1 MKKSILICAA
11 LTMLASVGYAGEDSN
26 DNVTID
32 GAKHIIILKPS
43 KDNKIN
49 GYDNVIGGRDNEVSD
64 EFLDIAIANKN
75 KSEAEIKK
83 EISKELNKKYKKVL
97 DIVKANEEKKYN
109 KNDKKPDGSKPSKD
123 EIKETDAEIFKKI
136 ERTLGSNEA
145 AKYDFE
151 IINNIIENVKQ
162 GNLKTDE
169 DILYKAFDPIGRYNN
184 EVIQKV
190 IAEKNKDD
198 KELKKYIATLDS
210 YRYSSSNILL
220 GQTNKAK
227 NSEESVVMGHNAE
240 VENSNSEGNVAIG
253 FYARAKGRS
262 ATAVGTRAVALN
274 NVAVALGYNARSY
287 GKSSTSIGANA
298 MSYGN
303 LSTAVGSNSKVIA
316 EEGTA
321 LGYGA
326 EVSEKYSVA
335 LGSSSKAGEASVE
348 AGYRPYSKIDGK
360 YTGITLEEIL
370 KMPRGPE
377 RIESFNTMLRERVW
391 KANYGVVSIGGPNG
405 TRQITNVAAGYYN
418 TDAVNVAQLKELK
431 TYVDNSTPFEYA
443 TKDNKSLYKYGK
455 KYYYKEKGKE
465 KVEYTG
471 EVIIKAKE
479 LHKLS
484 NIASSLGDGN
494 TTSTGTTP
502 APETSENENNVVVI
516 KDLKTIKENKA
527 DKAYVDEKVAKLN
540 EKTDLALSGVS
551 SAVAMANLPQVGG
564 DRKFNLAASYGYYG
578 GSHSVA
584 VGLSGTND
592 KQNFTYKLSGA
603 VNSKGNLAFGI
614 GAGVMLGSVNN
625 KDKVIE
631 QLKDENKEMRKEI
644 NELKEVVR
652 KLIHK

>member
-11 LTMLASVGYAGEDSN
+11 LTMLASVGYAKNETTEGVYNLILGESTN
-26 DNVTID
+26 
-32 GAKHIIILKPS
+32 
-43 KDNKIN
+43 NKIN
-49 GYDNVIGGRDNEVSD
+49 GHDNVVGGVSNEVND

-75 KSEAEIKK
+75 KSEEEIKK
-83 EISKELNKKYKKVL
+83 AISEKLVKDYKEVL
-97 DIVKANEEKKYN
+97 PLVKANKAKSDGEILKAISDDKGVKSYGIVKYN
-109 KNDKKPDGSKPSKD
+109 FNLISGI
-123 EIKETDAEIFKKI
+123 IK
-136 ERTLGSNEA
+136 
-145 AKYDFE
+145 
-151 IINNIIENVKQ
+151 NVKE
-162 GNLKTDE
+162 GKLTNDN
-169 DILYKAFDPIGRYNN
+169 DILYKAFDPYNIYDKN
-184 EVIQKV
+184 VIKKV
-190 IAEKNKDD
+190 IEKKEKDD
-198 KELKKYIATLDS
+198 KEIKKDLVKSGNYLNENT
-210 YRYSSSNILL
+210 LL
-220 GQTNKAK
+220 GYSNKAK
-227 NSEESVVMGHNAE
+227 NSMRSVAIGDGAE
-240 VENSNSEGNVAIG
+240 VENSNSDGNVAIG
-253 FYARAKGRS
+253 NSAKAKGQS
-262 ATAVGTRAVALN
+262 
-274 NVAVALGYNARSY
+274 
-287 GKSSTSIGANA
+287 
-298 MSYGN
+298 
-303 LSTAVGSNSKVIA
+303 STAVGPRSSALNDTTTALGYGTLSLGKGATTVGSNATAYGTYGTSIGTNSKVIG
-316 EEGTA
+316 EQGTA
-321 LGYGA
+321 LGYSA
-326 EVSEKYSVA
+326 EVFGEGSVA
-335 LGSSSKAGEASVE
+335 LGASSRAYKASEKD
-348 AGYRPYSKIDGK
+348 GYRPYSAIDGK
-360 YTGITLEEIL
+360 YKGITREKLSEIAAQRDQAKL
-370 KMPRGPE
+370 QEAVNAMYKD
-377 RIESFNTMLRERVW
+377 RVW
-391 KANYGVVSIGGPNG
+391 KANLGVVSIGDPRYG
-405 TRQITNVAAGYYN
+405 TRQIANVAAGYYN

-443 TKDNKSLYKYGK
+443 TKDNKSLYKYGD
-455 KYYYKEKGKE
+455 KYYYKETNKEYKGK
-465 KVEYTG
+465 VD

-551 SAVAMANLPQVGG
+551 SAVAMANLPQVSG

-578 GSHSVA
+578 GSHAVA
-584 VGLSGTND
+584 VGFSGTND

>member
-11 LTMLASVGYAGEDSN
+11 LTMLASVGYAKNETTEGVYNLILGESTN
-26 DNVTID
+26 
-32 GAKHIIILKPS
+32 
-43 KDNKIN
+43 NKIN
-49 GYDNVIGGRDNEVSD
+49 GHDNVVGGVSNEVND
-64 EFLDIAIANKN
+64 EFLDIAIKN
-75 KSEAEIKK
+75 KDKSEEEIKK
-83 EISKELNKKYKKVL
+83 AISEKLVKDYKDVL
-97 DIVKANEEKKYN
+97 AQVKANKTKSDGEILNAIKESKGVKSYEIVKYN
-109 KNDKKPDGSKPSKD
+109 FSLIN
-123 EIKETDAEIFKKI
+123 
-136 ERTLGSNEA
+136 
-145 AKYDFE
+145 E
-151 IINNIIENVKQ
+151 IIKNVKE
-162 GNLKTDE
+162 GKLTKDE
-169 DILYKAFDPIGRYNN
+169 DIMYKAFDPYNIYDKN
-184 EVIQKV
+184 VIKKV
-190 IAEKNKDD
+190 IEKKGKDD
-198 KELKKYIATLDS
+198 KEIKKDLVKSGNYLNENT
-210 YRYSSSNILL
+210 LL
-220 GQTNKAK
+220 GYSNKVK
-227 NSEESVVMGHNAE
+227 NSMRSVAIGDGAE
-240 VENSNSEGNVAIG
+240 VENSNSDGNVAIG
-253 FYARAKGRS
+253 NSAKAKGQS
-262 ATAVGTRAVALN
+262 
-274 NVAVALGYNARSY
+274 
-287 GKSSTSIGANA
+287 
-298 MSYGN
+298 
-303 LSTAVGSNSKVIA
+303 STAVGPRSSALNDTTTALGYGTMSLGKGSTTVGSNAIAYGTYGAALGTNSKVIG
-316 EEGTA
+316 EQGTA
-321 LGYGA
+321 LGYSA
-326 EVSEKYSVA
+326 EVFGEGSVA
-335 LGSSSKAGEASVE
+335 LGASSRAYKASEKD
-348 AGYRPYSKIDGK
+348 GYRPYSAIDGK
-360 YTGITLEEIL
+360 YKGITRE
-370 KMPRGPE
+370 K
-377 RIESFNTMLRERVW
+377 LREIAIASRGDKKVIAEATQAMINDRVW
-391 KANYGVVSIGGPNG
+391 KADLGVVSIGDPIYG

-443 TKDNKSLYKYGK
+443 TKDNKSLYKYGD
-455 KYYYKEKGKE
+455 KYYYKETNKEYKGK
-465 KVEYTG
+465 VD

-484 NIASSLGDGN
+484 NIESSLGDGN

-551 SAVAMANLPQVGG
+551 SAVAMANLPQVSG

-652 KLIHK
+652 KLIRK